1 MRVERPAFFE
11 FFAGGGMARIGLG
24 SRWRC
29 MFANEWRPEKA
40 ASYRRYFGGRELHV
54 EDVAKLTLD
63 DLPGVPT
70 LVWASFPC
78 QDLSL
83 AGMGAGLDGPRS
95 GAFWPFWRLIAQ
107 AIAAGRVPPVVVLEN
122 VVGTLSSH
130 GGRDFTAIVETLSGS
145 GYRVGALVMDAVR
158 FLPQSRP
165 RLFVVAAHSRHTI
178 SPGLC
183 DSGEGEAWRPRS
195 LREAYARLP
204 ERLRGAWM
212 WWALPL
218 PSADVPD
225 LAALIERQPE
235 GVAWHTAAG
244 TERLLGLMAPPHR
257 EKVEEAQRARRRIV
271 GTIYRRTR
279 PNGRGGS
286 AQRAE
291 VRFDGISGCLR
302 TPAGGSSRQA
312 VIVVEGNRV
321 RTRLL
326 SPREAAR
333 LMGVPEDY
341 PLPANYNEAYRLSG
355 DGLAVPVVAWLEKHL
370 LRPLANCG
378 AAA

>member
-1 MRVERPAFFE
+1 LYE

-24 SRWRC
+24 SHWRC
-29 MFANEWRPEKA
+29 TFANEWRPEKA
-40 ASYRRYFGGRELHV
+40 AAYRRYFGGWELQV
-54 EDVAKLTLD
+54 EDVAKLALD
-63 DLPGVPT
+63 DLPGVPM
-70 LVWASFPC
+70 LVWASLPC

-83 AGMGAGLDGPRS
+83 AGLGAGLDGPRS
-95 GAFWPFWRLIAQ
+95 GTFWPFWRLVSQ
-107 AIAAGRVPPVVVLEN
+107 AMAAGRVPPMVVLEN

-130 GGRDFTAIVETLSGS
+130 GGRDFTAIVEALSGA

-165 RLFVVAAHSRHTI
+165 RLFVAAAHSTHAI
-178 SPGLC
+178 PPGLC
-183 DSGEGEAWRPRS
+183 DSGEGAAWRTPS

-204 ERLRGAWM
+204 ERLRSAWK

-218 PSADVPD
+218 PSADVP
-225 LAALIERQPE
+225 IERKPA

-244 TERLLGLMAPPHR
+244 TERLLTLMAPLHR
-257 EKVEEAQRARRRIV
+257 EKVEGAKRARRRIV

-286 AQRAE
+286 VQRAE

-302 TPAGGSSRQA
+302 TPAGGSSRQT

-321 RTRLL
+321 
-326 SPREAAR
+326 
-333 LMGVPEDY
+333 
-341 PLPANYNEAYRLSG
+341 NRLSG
-355 DGLAVPVVAWLEKHL
+355 DGLAVPVAAWFEKYL
-370 LRPLANCG
+370 LRPLAHCG